1 MLREATDIAGRTSWL
16 AAVAALLLL
25 SAVPAWPQWLQW
37 GGPHRDFTCDSTGL
51 ADQWPEDGPRKIWS
65 TDIGPGHSAIVTDGE
80 LLFTMCRREDKD
92 AILAFKAATGEKV
105 WETQYDAPPKPDMLL
120 EFGCGPHS
128 TPLLVGDRLFT
139 VGGLGHFHCLDKKAG
154 QVLWSHDLMDEMGAS
169 HLQRGY
175 GPSPIAYQDT
185 VIINIGG
192 TDTGVAAFR
201 QDTGEIAWKSE
212 KFRGGY
218 PSPMIVKINDE
229 DHLVVALGADRI
241 GLDPATGQTRWR
253 AKVDTQ
259 LAGIMSSPVFVP
271 PDRVFFSCAYGGG
284 AQLFQVAFKDGQYA
298 AEELWFQPKMKVM
311 HGDSICI
318 GDLVVGSSGDFG
330 PAFLIGLDLSSG
342 KVLWRQRGF
351 AKATLLY
358 ADGKLI
364 ILDEEGNLALAT
376 TTPEGLQVHSR
387 AKVLE
392 EKSWTVP
399 TLVGTRL
406 YLRDNRTIMAL
417 ELGRSTGS

>member
-1 MLREATDIAGRTSWL
+1 
-16 AAVAALLLL
+16 
-25 SAVPAWPQWLQW
+25 
-37 GGPHRDFTCDSTGL
+37 
-51 ADQWPEDGPRKIWS
+51 
-65 TDIGPGHSAIVTDGE
+65 
-80 LLFTMCRREDKD
+80 
-92 AILAFKAATGEKV
+92 
-105 WETQYDAPPKPDMLL
+105 
-120 EFGCGPHS
+120 
-128 TPLLVGDRLFT
+128 
-139 VGGLGHFHCLDKKAG
+139 
-154 QVLWSHDLMDEMGAS
+154 
-169 HLQRGY
+169 
-175 GPSPIAYQDT
+175 
-185 VIINIGG
+185 
-192 TDTGVAAFR
+192 
-201 QDTGEIAWKSE
+201 
-212 KFRGGY
+212 
-218 PSPMIVKINDE
+218 MIVKINDE

-241 GLDPATGQTRWR
+241 GLDPATGRTRWR
-253 AKVDTQ
+253 ATVDIQ
-259 LAGIMSSPVFVP
+259 LAGIMSSPLFIP

-284 AQLFQVAFKDGQYA
+284 SQLFQIAFKDGQYA

-311 HGDSICI
+311 HGDSIRI

-358 ADGKLI
+358 ADNKLI
-364 ILDEEGNLALAT
+364 ILDEEGHLALAT
-376 TTPEGLQVHSR
+376 ATSAGLQVHSR